1 MTKPLTVVVAGKKI
15 KARSIIYQALKKRQ
29 DHLLKQGHKVAPCR
43 ALPGHNVMRS
53 IMKRVEDE
61 SPFKNS
67 ETFIS
72 LAAQEMRAH
81 EKALGLSER

>member
-43 ALPGHNVMRS
+43 ATMS
-53 IMKRVEDE
+53 C
-61 SPFKNS
+61 
-67 ETFIS
+67 
-72 LAAQEMRAH
+72 AA
-81 EKALGLSER
+81 L